1 MRSTYCIEVFFP
13 SGSWREVCRDSSK
26 PYIEGRFEG
35 FKGGEGPRPACR
47 IVQLHPGGSTKV
59 LDHAPEK
66 PDLSLGMVVGTDMS
80 GFRMRAIIR
89 ALRVTILELERGPR
103 HRSTPPDS
111 LDRLRSCAET
121 LESVL
126 ESLQVQEPSSSGD

>member
-1 MRSTYCIEVFFP
+1 MKVTYCIEALFP

-26 PYIEGRFEG
+26 LYIEGRFEG
-35 FKGGEGPRPACR
+35 LKGGEGPRPAYR
-47 IVQLHPGGSTKV
+47 IVRLHPGCSTNV

-66 PDLSLGMVVGTDMS
+66 PDLSLGVVFGTDMS
-80 GFRMRAIIR
+80 DFRIRATIR
-89 ALRVTILELERGPR
+89 ALRVTILELESGSRR
-103 HRSTPPDS
+103 RFTPPDS

-126 ESLQVQEPSSSGD
+126 ESLQVQESPSSGD